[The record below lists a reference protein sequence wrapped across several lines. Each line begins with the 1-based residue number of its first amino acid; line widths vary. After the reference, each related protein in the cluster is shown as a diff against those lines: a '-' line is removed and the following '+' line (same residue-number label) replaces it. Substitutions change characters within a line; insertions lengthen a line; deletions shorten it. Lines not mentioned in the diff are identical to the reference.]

1 MLLLRHASAGERLST
16 PALDATRRLDPA
28 GRTQAARLPEG
39 LAGYRIE
46 RIVSSPLARCV
57 ESVLPLARVL
67 ELDVESRTELEPEVP
82 KRRLL
87 RLLGVLPPSA
97 LLCTH
102 HEVFEALFGG
112 TIKCEKGGAW
122 LVERRGGRWKPI
134 AYLPP
139 PEEQPRAR
147 RRAAVA
153 SR

>member
-1 MLLLRHASAGERLST
+1 M
-16 PALDATRRLDPA
+16 
-28 GRTQAARLPEG
+28 QAARLPES
-39 LAGYRIE
+39 LAGHRIE

-57 ESVLPLARVL
+57 ESVLPLARIL

-87 RLLGVLPPSA
+87 RLLGELPPSA
-97 LLCTH
+97 LVCTH
-102 HEVFEALFGG
+102 RETFETLFEG

-139 PEEQPRAR
+139 PEERPRTR
-147 RRAAVA
+147 VRRAAVA
-153 SR
+153 SG